1 MIELLR
7 PSSNKDI
14 GMQQPMAFPNLRCL
28 PACVSGM
35 PIALEILDF
44 AAETPSALFQEKE
57 TPGIRN
63 LGAILRRRL
72 TVSNLIGCDF

>member
-1 MIELLR
+1 
-7 PSSNKDI
+7 
-14 GMQQPMAFPNLRCL
+14 MAFPNLRCL

-44 AAETPSALFQEKE
+44 AAETPIALFQEKE

-63 LGAILRRRL
+63 LGAILFRRL
-72 TVSNLIGCDF
+72 TVSNFLVVNFRVFAFSRITHIRS

>member
-1 MIELLR
+1 MIEILR
-7 PSSNKDI
+7 LVIKNKDI
-14 GMQQPMAFPNLRCL
+14 GIQQPIALPIFRCL

-35 PIALEILDF
+35 PIALESLDF

-63 LGAILRRRL
+63 LGAIL
-72 TVSNLIGCDF
+72 